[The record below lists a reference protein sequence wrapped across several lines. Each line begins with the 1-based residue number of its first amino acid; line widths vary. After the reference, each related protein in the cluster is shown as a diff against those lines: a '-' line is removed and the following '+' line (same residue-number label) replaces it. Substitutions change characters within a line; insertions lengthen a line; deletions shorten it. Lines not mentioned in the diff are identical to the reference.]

1 MLVFGKNRAK
11 HDKALIN
18 VTEIARQLEIKLND
32 DKLQVAVPRVK
43 YFWHILIPDGT
54 EPEEKR
60 GEVYY
65 LSVKRFSGI
74 HT

>member
-1 MLVFGKNRAK
+1 MGDIDISACQGVITLVDDMLEFGKNRAE

-43 YFWHILIPDGT
+43 YFGYILTPDGT
-54 EPEEKR
+54 
-60 GEVYY
+60 
-65 LSVKRFSGI
+65 
-74 HT
+74 